1 MPRKNPQFRELRA
14 RMALMGYTGKD
25 LAEEIGMG
33 PHSLCNRLAAQIDWT
48 VPEAIRVCEALDI
61 PTSEIPKYFPPGGI
75 PV

>member
-1 MPRKNPQFRELRA
+1 MPRKNPQYAALRA

-33 PHSLCNRLAAQIDWT
+33 PQSFCHRLSAQIDWS

-61 PTSEIPKYFPPGGI
+61 PTREIPKFFPPGG
-75 PV
+75 VEV